1 MMEDILKFPTL
12 KNEEVAIL
20 RANAMTGHILD
31 EKYTLYMKN
40 NNQTVF
46 SIFSNRKEA
55 IDFIINNRQ
64 PNIEFVVFDRN
75 KHIVYPSE
83 YIEK

>member
-1 MMEDILKFPTL
+1 MEDILKFPTL
-12 KNEEVAIL
+12 KNEKVAIL
-20 RANAMTGHILD
+20 RVDTMTGHILD
-31 EKYTLYMKN
+31 EKYALYMKN

-64 PNIEFVVFDRN
+64 ANIEFVVFDRN
-75 KHIVYPSE
+75 KHIVYHSE

>member
-1 MMEDILKFPTL
+1 MEDILKFPTL

-20 RANAMTGHILD
+20 RVDTMTGHILD
-31 EKYTLYMKN
+31 EKYTSYMKN

-75 KHIVYPSE
+75 EHIVYPSE